1 MTLHRRLL
9 RLETVAGRHSLAH
22 LTVNE
27 LDTRLRVELAVWLR
41 DNPALLPAEV
51 RAEISTF
58 LDQPT
63 GSKNLLP

>member
-22 LTVNE
+22 LTVDE
-27 LDTRLRVELAVWLR
+27 LDTLLRVELAAWLR
-41 DNPALLPAEV
+41 DDPAPLPAEV

-58 LDQPT
+58 LDQPV
-63 GSKNLLP
+63 GVRSLLP